1 MKTQENEGYI
11 LGIDLGTN
19 SVGWAILKAVPS
31 VKDGRL
37 KPIAIER
44 TGARIFE
51 AGVEGDIESGKEE
64 SRGKARRDAR
74 LARRRLDRTARR
86 LSHLFYL
93 LQNEGLLPADK
104 AYNTI
109 IGKKTF
115 KERRHERDLKAQAR
129 KKILDD
135 LDRELI
141 KKLERNEPMAP
152 QTLPY
157 ILRARAL
164 DKKLEP
170 YELGRALY
178 HLGQRR
184 GFLSNRKATTKD
196 DEELGKVK
204 TGILELEGKME
215 ESGARTLGEYF
226 SKLDPKQ
233 ERIRSRWTS
242 REMYDAEFDKLWTAQ
257 KKHHPEILTEEMRKK
272 IWRTIFYQR
281 PLKVQ
286 SHLIGKC
293 QFEKDRKRAPI
304 ACLAFQRYRMIQQ
317 VNNAEIYA
325 PNGEVLEFTPEQR
338 NLLIDELETKG
349 DITFAKA
356 KKLIG
361 LSSKHRF
368 NWESGGEKK
377 FLGNRTAAKLIE
389 IFGEEGW
396 KNFSEEKRNSI
407 VEDLL
412 SIHKEKV
419 LERRGRDV
427 WGLEKDAAKKFGEL
441 ELEDGHC
448 NLSRQAITK
457 LLPLMEKGM
466 KYAAA
471 VKEIY
476 GNIVS
481 DEKLGFLPPVIYS
494 MHDLTNPVVKR
505 VLTELRKVVNGI
517 IREYGKPEEIRIE
530 LAREM
535 KKTRKDRKRL
545 TQNMRRN
552 ENARNKAAEAIMK
565 EAGIQKPRR
574 ADIEKYILWEESN
587 KQCPYTGKM
596 INITQLFGNDVDV
609 EHIIPYS
616 RCLDNSYMN
625 KTLCFA
631 DENRKVKNNRTP
643 WEAYGSNEERWDE
656 IIQRVKDFKGDATK
670 IKLEKFQIKDLKELD
685 DFVSSQLND
694 TKYAS
699 KLAKKYL
706 GLLYGEESLSR
717 VQASRGGITGILR
730 RRDVWNLN
738 QILGEGSVKER
749 TDHRHH
755 AVDAVCI
762 ALTDRALVKML
773 SDASK
778 RGLLEKGRTM
788 TFAKI
793 EQPWKNFYEDVKNS
807 IDNTVVSHRVSK
819 KINAQLHAETI
830 YSYQGKD
837 EKEKPIVHIRKPLSA
852 PLTKNEVENIVD
864 DKVRELVLA
873 KLEELGGDLKK
884 LGMPEN
890 HPYMETGDGR
900 RIPIHKV
907 RIKKHLSTKEIG
919 SSMRERHVELGSN
932 HHIEIFEYKDKKG
945 NIKWDGDVVSTY
957 EAMRRLRKGEPV
969 IKRDHG
975 EGKKFI
981 FSLAINEGVLMK
993 DDEGEERLWRVQKI
1007 GQNKQIFFIKNTD
1020 ARRVI
1025 EIPKEGRSRLPDTLR
1040 KSEARKVLIDP
1051 LGNIRWAND

>member
-1 MKTQENEGYI
+1 
-11 LGIDLGTN
+11 
-19 SVGWAILKAVPS
+19 
-31 VKDGRL
+31 
-37 KPIAIER
+37 
-44 TGARIFE
+44 
-51 AGVEGDIESGKEE
+51 
-64 SRGKARRDAR
+64 
-74 LARRRLDRTARR
+74 
-86 LSHLFYL
+86 
-93 LQNEGLLPADK
+93 
-104 AYNTI
+104 
-109 IGKKTF
+109 
-115 KERRHERDLKAQAR
+115 
-129 KKILDD
+129 
-135 LDRELI
+135 
-141 KKLERNEPMAP
+141 
-152 QTLPY
+152 
-157 ILRARAL
+157 
-164 DKKLEP
+164 
-170 YELGRALY
+170 
-178 HLGQRR
+178 
-184 GFLSNRKATTKD
+184 
-196 DEELGKVK
+196 
-204 TGILELEGKME
+204 
-215 ESGARTLGEYF
+215 
-226 SKLDPKQ
+226 
-233 ERIRSRWTS
+233 
-242 REMYDAEFDKLWTAQ
+242 
-257 KKHHPEILTEEMRKK
+257 
-272 IWRTIFYQR
+272 
-281 PLKVQ
+281 
-286 SHLIGKC
+286 
-293 QFEKDRKRAPI
+293 
-304 ACLAFQRYRMIQQ
+304 
-317 VNNAEIYA
+317 
-325 PNGEVLEFTPEQR
+325 
-338 NLLIDELETKG
+338 
-349 DITFAKA
+349 
-356 KKLIG
+356 
-361 LSSKHRF
+361 
-368 NWESGGEKK
+368 
-377 FLGNRTAAKLIE
+377 
-389 IFGEEGW
+389 
-396 KNFSEEKRNSI
+396 
-407 VEDLL
+407 
-412 SIHKEKV
+412 
-419 LERRGRDV
+419 
-427 WGLEKDAAKKFGEL
+427 
-441 ELEDGHC
+441 
-448 NLSRQAITK
+448 
-457 LLPLMEKGM
+457 
-466 KYAAA
+466 
-471 VKEIY
+471 
-476 GNIVS
+476 
-481 DEKLGFLPPVIYS
+481 
-494 MHDLTNPVVKR
+494 
-505 VLTELRKVVNGI
+505 VVNGI